1 MFDER
6 VNSPA
11 SRWVSVI
18 FLQGEQAD
26 KTLDLIDRSGP
37 TAAIEYLQQWDFG
50 DETTDAALTNGYV
63 YDRIPAGS
71 TDRTLEND
79 DSPYALTYS
88 PPFGYV
94 SLLRRYSA
102 ESEPGLV
109 PAPRASAKH
118 SERAREDIADPWAAK
133 RDRPAIYARHTV
145 AL

>member
-1 MFDER
+1 MFDNR
-6 VNSPA
+6 VKSSA
-11 SRWVSVI
+11 SRWISVI
-18 FLQGEQAD
+18 FLQGEEAD

-50 DETTDAALTNGYV
+50 DETTDAALENGYV

-71 TDRTLEND
+71 TDRTLANA

-94 SLLRRYSA
+94 SLLRRYQA
-102 ESEPGLV
+102 ESEVELV
-109 PAPRASAKH
+109 PTLRSSAKQ
-118 SERAREDIADPWAAK
+118 SARAREDIAGPWVARRGRSAQ
-133 RDRPAIYARHTV
+133 YARHTV

>member
-6 VNSPA
+6 VKSSA
-11 SRWVSVI
+11 SRWISVI
-18 FLQGEQAD
+18 FLQGEEAD

-71 TDRTLEND
+71 TDRTLESH

-94 SLLRRYSA
+94 SLLRRYPA
-102 ESEPGLV
+102 ESELELV
-109 PAPRASAKH
+109 PSARASAKH
-118 SERAREDIADPWAAK
+118 SARAREDVADSWVAR
-133 RDRPAIYARHTV
+133 RDRSAQSARQTV